1 MRQRH
6 SMLVILLSLMVASA
20 HAQKIDR
27 TTGRVAGMKPGFT
40 PLPEVEGPA
49 TQVLWDLTHGV
60 YVDYEPTVGYTELVA
75 MLASNAYAVST
86 TAAGIDNVDL
96 APYDILVIC
105 LGSAWDSPYTASE
118 VTAIQSFVAS
128 GKGVLVMADNANTPN
143 ANINPITQAFGTT
156 CGVSTLDTFGLTFSN
171 FAAHPIFS
179 GVSSVTYANSGE
191 LDGTT
196 PSIEVAFTDTN
207 QPTVTVVGPCSMVV
221 TGDISFCIDGL
232 LTYGDNEVFTQNIF
246 DALAGRICTVGV
258 QPSTWGA
265 LKVRYR

>member
-20 HAQKIDR
+20 HAQEIDR

-49 TQVLWDLTHGV
+49 AKVLWDLTHGV
-60 YVDYEPTVGYTELVA
+60 YSDYQPTGDFSELVA
-75 MLASNAYAVST
+75 MLASNAYEVST

-105 LGSAWDSPYTASE
+105 LGSAWNSPYTASE
-118 VTAIQSFVAS
+118 VTAIQSFVAR
-128 GKGVLVMADNANTPN
+128 GKGVFVMAENANAPN

-156 CGVSTLDTFGLTFSN
+156 CGVSTLGQLDTTFSN
-171 FAAHPIFS
+171 FATHPIFS
-179 GVSSVTYANSGE
+179 GVSSVTYWTSGE

-196 PSIEVAFTDTN
+196 PSVEVAFTNTN
-207 QPTVTVVGPCSMVV
+207 QPTVTVIGPCSMVV
-221 TGDISFCIDGL
+221 TGDMFCINGL
-232 LTYGDNEVFTQNIF
+232 LTFSDNERFTRNIF
-246 DALAGRICTVGV
+246 DALSGRICTVGV
-258 QPSTWGA
+258 QPSTWGV